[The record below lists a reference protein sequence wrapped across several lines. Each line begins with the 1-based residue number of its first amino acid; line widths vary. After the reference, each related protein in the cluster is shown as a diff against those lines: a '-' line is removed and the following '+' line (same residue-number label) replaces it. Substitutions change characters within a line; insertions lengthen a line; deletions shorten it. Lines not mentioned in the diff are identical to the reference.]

1 MYSRRLD
8 APVILSE
15 KEAELLIALSQQI
28 NQSQVILR
36 PYLSNLISALTND
49 ESVSVPSEIEASKVE
64 SSEQPERTTLMIRRV
79 PRRYSLDD
87 FSQIIDLLPGIKG
100 NYDLLYLPVDLERS
114 SNRG

>member
-36 PYLSNLISALTND
+36 PYLSKLISALTND

-64 SSEQPERTTLMIRRV
+64 QPERTTLMIRRV

-87 FSQIIDLLPGIKG
+87 FSRIIDLLPGIKG